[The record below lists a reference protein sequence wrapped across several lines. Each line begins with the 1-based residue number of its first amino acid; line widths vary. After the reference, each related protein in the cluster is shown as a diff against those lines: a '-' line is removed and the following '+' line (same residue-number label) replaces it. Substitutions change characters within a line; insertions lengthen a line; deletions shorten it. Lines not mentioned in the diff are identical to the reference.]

1 MFPGDESF
9 CLGDVVEQCEGV
21 EVWAGG
27 DGFAVG
33 LEDVFLGLK
42 QIEVCANMVE
52 DIGFLVL
59 IFL

>member
-42 QIEVCANMVE
+42 
-52 DIGFLVL
+52 
-59 IFL
+59 